1 MWTMNTTRTLL
12 PALAGPLIMAL
23 GLLVLHSAPM
33 VFVAYHL
40 GLCLL
45 LPAAVSR
52 RAGLSWS
59 VHSLRL
65 GLSPRGL
72 RAGLALGL
80 LSGLVPPL
88 VFAMAPALFPDAA
101 RLRTALSAWGL
112 DSMGPAAF
120 LLFMALVNGPA
131 EELFWRGWLLRDP
144 ATGRGVRLAL
154 ALLFTSY
161 HVLTVGRLATST
173 GAAALMLAGVL
184 GGAFFWTWS
193 RFHWDSVWPALLSH
207 TGATC
212 GYLYICARVL
222 DAG

>member
-1 MWTMNTTRTLL
+1 MNPTRTLL
-12 PALAGPLIMAL
+12 PGLAGPLIVAL

-33 VFVAYHL
+33 VFLTYHL

-45 LPAAVSR
+45 LPALISR

-59 VHSLRL
+59 AHGERL
-65 GLSPRGL
+65 GLSRRGL
-72 RAGLALGL
+72 CAGLALGL
-80 LSGLVPPL
+80 LSGLAPPI
-88 VFAMAPALFPDAA
+88 VFAAAPSLFPDAV
-101 RLRTALSAWGL
+101 RLRSALATWGL
-112 DSMGPAAF
+112 DSTAPAAF
-120 LLFMALVNGPA
+120 LFFMALVNGPA

-144 ATGRGVRLAL
+144 ATSRGVRLAL
-154 ALLFTSY
+154 ALLFASY

-173 GAAALMLAGVL
+173 GAAVLMLAGVL

-193 RFHWDSVWPALLSH
+193 RWRWGSVWPALLSH